1 MNENIFNCVI
11 DSINN
16 IINNGMDYY
25 RDKDIN
31 LYNKIASIKIYVN
44 KYRTLNKNIKFSY
57 KKKDINDNY
66 LDSILKIKE
75 SILNYK

>member
-44 KYRTLNKNIKFSY
+44 KYRILNKNIKFSY

>member
-44 KYRTLNKNIKFSY
+44 KYRILNKNIKFSY
-57 KKKDINDNY
+57 NKKDINDNY

>member
-44 KYRTLNKNIKFSY
+44 KYRILNKNIKFS
-57 KKKDINDNY
+57 
-66 LDSILKIKE
+66 
-75 SILNYK
+75 